1 MTKDKNSASI
11 GAESNKSQ
19 ENRREVVST
28 VESLVDTENLE
39 EFVLEDDELLVELSG
54 EESPEEEFSWEDD
67 TPVNE
72 GVQDTVP
79 SLSTGS
85 EPPRD
90 PLSTATLA
98 ELYVSQGFLK
108 RALTIY
114 RELIETE
121 PDNEELKARM
131 FEIKDAIDRDQQSAR
146 DNALGELPPHDA
158 AVPSASTAS
167 GEPLE
172 TGGTG
177 DVLRTLEHW
186 LENIGRRR

>member
-1 MTKDKNSASI
+1 MTKDRNSASI
-11 GAESNKSQ
+11 GAESNKFQ
-19 ENRREVVST
+19 ENHREVVST
-28 VESLVDTENLE
+28 VECLIDAENLE
-39 EFVLEDDELLVELSG
+39 EFVLEDDELLVELS
-54 EESPEEEFSWEDD
+54 EEASPEEEFSWEDD
-67 TPVNE
+67 TPADE
-72 GVQDTVP
+72 GVQDTVTSP
-79 SLSTGS
+79 STGG

-131 FEIKDAIDRDQQSAR
+131 FEIKEALDRDQQSAR
-146 DNALGELPPHDA
+146 DHALEGLPSQDD
-158 AVPSASTAS
+158 AVPAALTAP

>member
-1 MTKDKNSASI
+1 MECLI
-11 GAESNKSQ
+11 
-19 ENRREVVST
+19 
-28 VESLVDTENLE
+28 DTENLE
-39 EFVLEDDELLVELSG
+39 EFVLEDDELLVELSE
-54 EESPEEEFSWEDD
+54 EESPEEEFSWEED
-67 TPVNE
+67 TPADE
-72 GVQDTVP
+72 GIQDTAAP
-79 SLSTGS
+79 LNS

-131 FEIKDAIDRDQQSAR
+131 FEIKEAIDRDQQSAR
-146 DNALGELPPHDA
+146 DHALGELPSHDA
-158 AVPSASTAS
+158 AVPAVSASPR
-167 GEPLE
+167 EPVK

>member
-1 MTKDKNSASI
+1 MDLNSTST
-11 GAESNKSQ
+11 GTEFKKLQ
-19 ENRREVVST
+19 ENNGEVLST
-28 VESLVDTENLE
+28 VECLMDTENLE
-39 EFVLEDDELLVELSG
+39 EFVLDDNDLLVELSE

-67 TPVNE
+67 STVDE
-72 GVQDTVP
+72 GVQDTVTA
-79 SLSTGS
+79 LNTGN

-131 FEIKDAIDRDQQSAR
+131 FEIKEAIDRDQQSAR
-146 DNALGELPPHDA
+146 DHALEGITSHEA
-158 AVPSASTAS
+158 AVPTASTAS
-167 GEPLE
+167 GAPV
-172 TGGTG
+172 GTG
-177 DVLRTLEHW
+177 DREDVLRTLEHW